1 MASWKESQFRG
12 RGRLFYRCCECRKFV
27 DTLAHSHLPKL
38 RMPLAHIHKAMEH
51 YFQGAVP
58 PTVEE
63 LGHRLGHDAASS
75 TCQTPELLDAR
86 RSQMRGM
93 DAERPRSLRTAIA
106 APHPKKKMSKTCS
119 ISCLCNHVFAVAY
132 HVACRHFGSGR
143 HIAET
148 LESSGILSPA
158 VPPALRS
165 CQAWRAIHQP
175 LRSWHP
181 GDTTQTS
188 PVCFSKIEI
197 CTWGPKL

>member
-1 MASWKESQFRG
+1 MAEDVYSIDAANAANLWTLSHTRIYPSCACLWRTFTKPWNITSKAQCRPPWKS
-12 RGRLFYRCCECRKFV
+12 LV
-27 DTLAHSHLPKL
+27 TAWDMTLPVPLAKL
-38 RMPLAHIHKAMEH
+38 RNSLMHAEARCAEWTQKDRDPSGQPSL
-51 YFQGAVP
+51 P
-58 PTVEE
+58 PT
-63 LGHRLGHDAASS
+63 
-75 TCQTPELLDAR
+75 
-86 RSQMRGM
+86 
-93 DAERPRSLRTAIA
+93 
-106 APHPKKKMSKTCS
+106 PKKKSKTCS

>member
-1 MASWKESQFRG
+1 LAPSFLCLRRDLHNLASWKESQFRG

-106 APHPKKKMSKTCS
+106 APHPKKKCRK
-119 ISCLCNHVFAVAY
+119 HVQSHASVIMFL
-132 HVACRHFGSGR
+132 RW
-143 HIAET
+143 HIM
-148 LESSGILSPA
+148 
-158 VPPALRS
+158 
-165 CQAWRAIHQP
+165 
-175 LRSWHP
+175 
-181 GDTTQTS
+181 
-188 PVCFSKIEI
+188 
-197 CTWGPKL
+197 